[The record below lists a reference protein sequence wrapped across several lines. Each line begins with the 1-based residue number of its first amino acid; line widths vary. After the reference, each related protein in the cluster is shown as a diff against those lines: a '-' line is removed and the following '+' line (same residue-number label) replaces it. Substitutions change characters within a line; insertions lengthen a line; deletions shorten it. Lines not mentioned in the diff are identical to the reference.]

1 MIDVIWPSFDAMTS
15 YKGSWDMDF
24 LEDLFDSLGATH
36 YRSFLEAEALDTAF
50 VVIPGQHH
58 YTHMDWLNENVGKL
72 RGVVLCVVGDEESL
86 FDLAQVIH
94 PNIKV
99 WTQSRA
105 TSVKDAVSGHLPWG
119 YTREARVHKT
129 RATVKALDWCFSGQ
143 VTHDRRKQC
152 VANLADIP
160 NGVLN
165 ATPGF
170 SLGYPR
176 DQYHEL
182 LSISRIAVCP
192 AGAITPDSFRIW
204 EALEAR
210 CIPIVDA
217 ASPAPQRCEV
227 ANWWPTVLDQQP
239 PFCIVHD
246 WRDLPTIVRRLMVEW
261 ELNEAKMHAWW
272 MDYKSVLAGKLRR
285 DYRAVGGRA

>member
-1 MIDVIWPSFDAMTS
+1 MIDVIWPSFDAATS
-15 YKGSWDMDF
+15 FQGSWDMDF
-24 LEDLFDSLGATH
+24 LNDVFDSLGAH
-36 YRSFLEAEALDTAF
+36 HHKAFKDSIEGAVF

-58 YTHMDWLNENVGKL
+58 YERMDWLNEHLAKHP
-72 RGVVLCVVGDEESL
+72 GVVLCVVGDEESL
-86 FDLAQVIH
+86 FDLSRVKH
-94 PNIKV
+94 PNIKI

-105 TSVKDAVSGHLPWG
+105 TSVKDQVSGHLPWG
-119 YTREARVHKT
+119 YTREARVHRT
-129 RATVKALDWCFSGQ
+129 RTPYKALDWCFSGQ

-152 VANLADIP
+152 VANLAGIP
-160 NGVLN
+160 NGILN

-182 LSISRIAVCP
+182 LSQSRVAVCP

-217 ASPAPQRCEV
+217 VSPIPQRCDV
-227 ANWWPTVLDQQP
+227 TNWWPTILDQQP
-239 PFCIVHD
+239 SFPIVHD
-246 WRDLPTIVRRLMVEW
+246 WRDLPTIMKRLLVDW
-261 ELNEAKMHAWW
+261 ELNEAKMHDWW
-272 MDYKSVLAGKLRR
+272 NDYQSVLAWKLRR
-285 DYRAVGGRA
+285 DYKSVGGLA